1 MGPDMSVA
9 TTNSETGSSQ
19 PALVELSPK
28 AFFIGLGILVAILAG
43 SFAYFIRSQVEYAI
57 AFPDDWGHTLLV
69 PAIAGWLIF
78 RDRAKISALQPF
90 QPSWLGLP
98 IVMLGLLIYI
108 VAFPG
113 VGPKWLPVHHNVRQI
128 GIAATIFGVA
138 LSLFGWRPMR
148 YLWFPLAYLVIF
160 GTTYTDRILQVVTER
175 LQDISALGGYLLLL
189 VFDLDVD
196 LAGNSIT
203 IHPAGTEADG
213 MTPLPPIPLNVAEAC
228 SGMRMLVAFMALGTL
243 MAYIGLKHWWQ
254 RILLMLL
261 AVPVAVFVN
270 VLRVATLGVLSL
282 WDRGF
287 SDGQFHTFVGFVW
300 LVPAFLVFLG
310 LMEIV
315 RRLVVEVPSEPRTGS
330 SEEAAT

>member
-1 MGPDMSVA
+1 
-9 TTNSETGSSQ
+9 
-19 PALVELSPK
+19 
-28 AFFIGLGILVAILAG
+28 
-43 SFAYFIRSQVEYAI
+43 
-57 AFPDDWGHTLLV
+57 
-69 PAIAGWLIF
+69 
-78 RDRAKISALQPF
+78 
-90 QPSWLGLP
+90 
-98 IVMLGLLIYI
+98 
-108 VAFPG
+108 
-113 VGPKWLPVHHNVRQI
+113 VRQL

-160 GTTYTDRILQVVTER
+160 GTTYTDRILQIVTER
-175 LQDISALGGYLLLL
+175 LQDISALGGYFLLL
-189 VFDLDVD
+189 VLGNDVD

-213 MTPLPPIPLNVAEAC
+213 VTPLSPIPLNVAEAC

-243 MAYIGLKHWWQ
+243 MAYIGLKQWWQ
-254 RILLMLL
+254 RILLMIL

-315 RRLVVEVPSEPRTGS
+315 RRLVVDAPSESRNGP
-330 SEEAAT
+330 SEKSAT

>member
-1 MGPDMSVA
+1 MSVA
-9 TTNSETGSSQ
+9 TNDSETGSAQ
-19 PALVELSPK
+19 PALVELSPRT
-28 AFFIGLGILVAILAG
+28 FFVGLGILVVILAG
-43 SFAYFIRSQVEYAI
+43 SFAYFIKSQFEYAI

-78 RDRAKISALQPF
+78 RDRAKISAFQPF
-90 QPSWLGLP
+90 QPSWFGLP
-98 IVMLGLLIYI
+98 VVMLGLLVYI

-113 VGPKWLPVHHNVRQI
+113 VGPKWLPVHHNVRQL

-160 GTTYTDRILQVVTER
+160 GTTYTDRILQIVTER
-175 LQDISALGGYLLLL
+175 LQDISALGGYFLLL
-189 VFDLDVD
+189 VLGNDVD

-213 MTPLPPIPLNVAEAC
+213 VTPLSPIPLNVAEAC

-243 MAYIGLKHWWQ
+243 MAYIGLKQWWQ

-261 AVPVAVFVN
+261 AIPVAVFVN

-315 RRLVVEVPSEPRTGS
+315 RRLVVDAPSEPRNGPPEKS
-330 SEEAAT
+330 AT

>member
-1 MGPDMSVA
+1 MSVA
-9 TTNSETGSSQ
+9 TNDSETGSAQ
-19 PALVELSPK
+19 PTLVELSPRT
-28 AFFIGLGILVAILAG
+28 FFVGLVILVAILSG
-43 SFAYFIRSQVEYAI
+43 SFAYFLRSQFEYAI

-69 PAIAGWLIF
+69 PAIAAWLIF

-90 QPSWLGLP
+90 QPSWFGLP
-98 IVMLGLLIYI
+98 VVMLGLLVYI

-113 VGPKWLPVHHNVRQI
+113 VGPKWLPVHHNVRQL

-160 GTTYTDRILQVVTER
+160 GTTYTDRILQIVTER
-175 LQDISALGGYLLLL
+175 LQDISAVGGYFLLL
-189 VFDLDVD
+189 VLGNDVD

-203 IHPAGTEADG
+203 IHPAGTEPDG
-213 MTPLPPIPLNVAEAC
+213 VTPRSPIPLNVAEAC

-243 MAYIGLKHWWQ
+243 MAYIGLKQWWQ
-254 RILLMLL
+254 RILLMFL
-261 AVPVAVFVN
+261 AIPVAVFVN

-315 RRLVVEVPSEPRTGS
+315 RRLVVDAPSEPRNDPPEKS
-330 SEEAAT
+330 AT

>member
-1 MGPDMSVA
+1 MSVA
-9 TTNSETGSSQ
+9 TNDSETGSAQ
-19 PALVELSPK
+19 PALVELSPRT
-28 AFFIGLGILVAILAG
+28 FFVGLGILVAILAG
-43 SFAYFIRSQVEYAI
+43 SFAYFLRSQFEYAI

-90 QPSWLGLP
+90 QPSWFGLP
-98 IVMLGLLIYI
+98 VVMLGLLVYI

-113 VGPKWLPVHHNVRQI
+113 VGPKWLPVHHNVRQL
-128 GIAATIFGVA
+128 GVAATIFGVA

-160 GTTYTDRILQVVTER
+160 GTTYTDRILQIVTER
-175 LQDISALGGYLLLL
+175 LQDISAVGGYFLLL
-189 VFDLDVD
+189 VLGNDVD

-213 MTPLPPIPLNVAEAC
+213 VTPLSPIPLNVAEAC

-243 MAYIGLKHWWQ
+243 MAYIGLKQWWQ

-261 AVPVAVFVN
+261 AIPVAVFVN

-315 RRLVVEVPSEPRTGS
+315 RRLVVDAPSEPRNGPPEKS
-330 SEEAAT
+330 AT

>member
-1 MGPDMSVA
+1 MSVA
-9 TTNSETGSSQ
+9 TNDSETGSAQ
-19 PALVELSPK
+19 PALVELSPRT
-28 AFFIGLGILVAILAG
+28 FVVGLGILVAILAG
-43 SFAYFIRSQVEYAI
+43 SFAYFLRSQFEYAI

-90 QPSWLGLP
+90 QPSWFGLP
-98 IVMLGLLIYI
+98 VVMLGLLVYI

-113 VGPKWLPVHHNVRQI
+113 VGPKWLPVHHNVRQL
-128 GIAATIFGVA
+128 GVAATIFGVA

-160 GTTYTDRILQVVTER
+160 GTTYTDRILQIVTER
-175 LQDISALGGYLLLL
+175 LQDISAVGGYFLLL
-189 VFDLDVD
+189 VLGNDVD

-213 MTPLPPIPLNVAEAC
+213 VTPLSPIPLNVAEAC

-243 MAYIGLKHWWQ
+243 MAYIGLKQWWQ

-261 AVPVAVFVN
+261 AIPVAVFVN

-315 RRLVVEVPSEPRTGS
+315 RRLVVDAPSEPRNGPPEKS
-330 SEEAAT
+330 AT

>member
-1 MGPDMSVA
+1 MSVA
-9 TTNSETGSSQ
+9 TNDSETGSAQ
-19 PALVELSPK
+19 PALVELSPRT
-28 AFFIGLGILVAILAG
+28 FFVGLGILVAILAG
-43 SFAYFIRSQVEYAI
+43 SFAYFIKSQFEYAI

-78 RDRAKISALQPF
+78 RDRAKISAFQPF
-90 QPSWLGLP
+90 QPSWFGLP
-98 IVMLGLLIYI
+98 VVMLGLLVYI

-113 VGPKWLPVHHNVRQI
+113 VGPKWLPVHHNVRQL

-160 GTTYTDRILQVVTER
+160 GTTYTDRILQIVTER
-175 LQDISALGGYLLLL
+175 LQDISALGGYFLLL
-189 VFDLDVD
+189 VLGNDVD

-213 MTPLPPIPLNVAEAC
+213 VTPLSPIPLNVAEAC

-243 MAYIGLKHWWQ
+243 MAYIGLKQWWQ
-254 RILLMLL
+254 RILLMIL

-315 RRLVVEVPSEPRTGS
+315 RRLVVDAPSEPRNGPPEKS
-330 SEEAAT
+330 AT

>member
-1 MGPDMSVA
+1 MSVA

-28 AFFIGLGILVAILAG
+28 TFCVGLGILVAILAG
-43 SFAYFIRSQVEYAI
+43 SFAYFLRSQVEYAI

-69 PAIAGWLIF
+69 PAITGWLIF
-78 RDRAKISALQPF
+78 RDRRRISALQPF
-90 QPSWLGLP
+90 QPSWFGLP
-98 IVMLGLLIYI
+98 IVMLGLLVYI

-113 VGPKWLPVHHNVRQI
+113 VGPKWLPVHHNVRQM

-160 GTTYTDRILQVVTER
+160 GTTYTDRVLQIVTER
-175 LQDISALGGYLLLL
+175 LQDICAHGGYFLLL
-189 VFDLDVD
+189 VIGLDVD

-203 IHPAGTEADG
+203 IHPAGTESDG
-213 MTPLPPIPLNVAEAC
+213 VTPLPPIPLNVAEAC

-243 MAYIGLKHWWQ
+243 MAYIGLKQWWQ

-270 VLRVATLGVLSL
+270 VLRVATLGILSL

-315 RRLVVEVPSEPRTGS
+315 RRLVVDAPSEPQGGTP
-330 SEEAAT
+330 SEPAT